1 MITDVEELKDV
12 LEKHLFYDRSTMRGH
27 EQGGVKL
34 VICPILETGYSDIFI
49 LINNY
54 NVKWRE
60 SNTIRHLLDTFKE
73 NNKKYYRA
81 FVLSVDTEDLEAG
94 DELPIW
100 LFGKRNNNERH
111 ILQILDI
118 TNIWEEP

>member
-12 LEKHLFYDRSTMRGH
+12 LEKHLFYDRSTMRCH

-34 VICPILETGYSDIFI
+34 VICPILETGYSDVFI
-49 LINNY
+49 LNNNH
-54 NVKWRE
+54 NVKWRG
-60 SNTIRHLLDTFKE
+60 SKTIRHLLDTFKE
-73 NNKKYYRA
+73 NGIKYYRA
-81 FVLSVDTEDLEAG
+81 FVLSSNAEDFEAG

-100 LFGKRNNNERH
+100 LFGKRNNNEMH